1 MNHLHCAFA
10 FILLLSFC
18 APSAFGRT
26 PYTRGDEGLNITQ
39 RRYRLN
45 HPDVTPKL
53 LSNLGDFRLITN
65 DSLFRILAQTSE
77 MSVQRI
83 FEPKETGPSAKAA
96 GQAQALAAGNAAGE
110 VARSES
116 TNAIDYCGRFLKNFT
131 VQPDSKWNTIRDTI
145 FVPMAFLLLLPGAV
159 LTQLRATIAAAS
171 PVTEC
176 AGPFEGLQRS
186 LIAVFLIP
194 GTYLVV
200 NWSIDVSNSLQYSI
214 TSEYE
219 RLFGRDMYE
228 DAMCAEIR
236 AFAVRRPSENDTSL
250 LTPPVDQTPRNHGQF
265 SEFEAGFWGK
275 LEDPCEHLE
284 DVPATRDDASMPA
297 SAVATR
303 VSLNVLNAGIT
314 TVWIVLC
321 AFQTAMFYYLFFVG
335 PVMAALWVWPVKQM
349 RDGFKNWIEAVVTL
363 CFWSL
368 FWHTTVLLMACFK
381 GVDDSGVMVM
391 SALNFLATASVKYAF
406 DFTGLVKA
414 AGQEVAKIIEK
425 GGTGGG
431 GGAGGGTGSGHGAS
445 GGRTGRNSSTAS
457 AATAPGNIPGVTPPP
472 PATPAVPAVTSP
484 GPGPAPG
491 QLDAGPPDAGNSPG
505 AAGLQS
511 ALALRALIA
520 SQSHRRGTRWEPE
533 TVDPPPYAVPGAAPP
548 SSHPNYQGARVMV
561 DPNTGQLSVWNGTQ
575 YVAQPHLKVDP
586 AMRVM
591 ILNATTGQWQPIQ
604 CPSTNGAGV
613 RYREGELWISTGN
626 GDRTIDPL
634 KLFAPPPLPPAL
646 RGAPVSAA
654 QSAITRALRGASSH
668 RI

>member
-1 MNHLHCAFA
+1 MIYRNWAVAIIAVLACCATA
-10 FILLLSFC
+10 AS
-18 APSAFGRT
+18 GRT
-26 PYTRGDEGLNITQ
+26 PYNRGDEGLNIVQ
-39 RRYRLN
+39 QKYRLN

-53 LSNLGDFRLITN
+53 LANLGDFRLITN
-65 DSLFRILAQTSE
+65 DSLYRILSQTSE
-77 MSVQRI
+77 LSVQRI
-83 FEPKETGPSAKAA
+83 FEPKMTGPSAKAA

-110 VARSES
+110 VARSEG

-159 LTQLRATIAAAS
+159 LTQLRATIAAAA

-186 LIAVFLIP
+186 LMAAFLIP

-219 RLFGRDMYE
+219 RLFGRDMYQ

-250 LTPPVDQTPRNHGQF
+250 LTPPVDQTPRNNGQF

-275 LEDPCEHLE
+275 LEDPCENLE
-284 DVPATRDDASMPA
+284 DVPADRDDASMPA
-297 SAVATR
+297 SSVATR
-303 VSLNVLNAGIT
+303 ASLNVLNAGIT
-314 TVWIVLC
+314 TTWIVLC

-381 GVDDSGVMVM
+381 GVDDTGVMVM
-391 SALNFLATASVKYAF
+391 SALNFLAVASVKYAF

-425 GGTGGG
+425 GGSGG
-431 GGAGGGTGSGHGAS
+431 GGAGGTHGPFEPGTSSGANRQATS
-445 GGRTGRNSSTAS
+445 NTP
-457 AATAPGNIPGVTPPP
+457 ATAQ
-472 PATPAVPAVTSP
+472 TPASSSLAAAPTAPP
-484 GPGPAPG
+484 GPSTPAE
-491 QLDAGPPDAGNSPG
+491 S
-505 AAGLQS
+505 GLQA

-520 SQSHRRGTRWEPE
+520 SQPSCPVSRTTPVEPVE
-533 TVDPPPYAVPGAAPP
+533 PPPYAVPGSSPP
-548 SSHPNYQGARVMV
+548 SNHPDYKGVRVLV
-561 DPNTGQLSVWNGTQ
+561 DPETGNLSVWNGTE
-575 YVAQPHLKVDP
+575 YVVQPHLKVDP
-586 AMRVM
+586 AKRVM
-591 ILNATTGQWQPIQ
+591 ILNQTTGQWQPIRY
-604 CPSTNGAGV
+604 PGGNGAPLT
-613 RYREGELWISTGN
+613 YRDGELWINAGC
-626 GDRTIDPL
+626 GERVVDPL
-634 KLFAPPPLPPAL
+634 KLFAPPPFSPAQE
-646 RGAPVSAA
+646 RSPVTVA